1 MFSRVTIDFQDK
13 DKIIHKSL
21 GEIEGV
27 SFGTIVLKWTRL
39 ICIYFLL
46 GLGTCISTQSIHVLY
61 IPFITQ
67 GLFLFFPTVART
79 RCKSRIVFVSSKIG
93 RPMTLEVFKLES

>member
-13 DKIIHKSL
+13 DKIIHKNL
-21 GEIEGV
+21 GEIEGA
-27 SFGTIVLKWTRL
+27 SFGTIVLEWTRL

-46 GLGTCISTQSIHVLY
+46 GFGTCISPQSIHVLY

-67 GLFLFFPTVART
+67 VLFLFFPTIART
-79 RCKSRIVFVSSKIG
+79 RCKGRIVFVSSKIG
-93 RPMTLEVFKLES
+93 RSLNNNDS